1 MSIIID
7 SIDFHEV
14 SLAKI
19 ENVDVNVSINIVSS
33 SIYNRLSNF
42 VWLKQISQVFIKIQ
56 ECELKSP
63 YTIEGD
69 TVVIDKFFWLSVEMK
84 MYSKKS
90 HVEITETK
98 ISGGRFQITD
108 VGSFKMSKCRIE
120 DNIPKISAQVEI
132 DYRSVSRENDYCN
145 PKINFAKIF
154 PDLQGESRN
163 VGSRSLVTWTPQSIL
178 SLKNIKNFI
187 IGNCT
192 IKQTIAE
199 RIIDVD
205 NVSATISSVNFL
217 KNYYIASVTHVMLLP
232 VACVRC

>member
-1 MSIIID
+1 MKSNKAGLNPIIHGNNEFFTVNPGNRDMSIIID

-84 MYSKKS
+84 MYS
-90 HVEITETK
+90 
-98 ISGGRFQITD
+98 
-108 VGSFKMSKCRIE
+108 
-120 DNIPKISAQVEI
+120 
-132 DYRSVSRENDYCN
+132 
-145 PKINFAKIF
+145 
-154 PDLQGESRN
+154 
-163 VGSRSLVTWTPQSIL
+163 
-178 SLKNIKNFI
+178 
-187 IGNCT
+187 
-192 IKQTIAE
+192 
-199 RIIDVD
+199 
-205 NVSATISSVNFL
+205 
-217 KNYYIASVTHVMLLP
+217 
-232 VACVRC
+232 